1 MSWRVGTKV
10 LLNVYDDDGEPVC
23 QCHTPTQA
31 RRIVEAINYCEAA
44 KQTIRSLIDD
54 KDMPLG
60 ELADLL
66 GKLAYTNAQLLRAMR
81 VSEQEPDTDTPE
93 AKK

>member
-44 KQTIRSLIDD
+44 EQTIRSLIDD
-54 KDMPLG
+54 KDK
-60 ELADLL
+60 LL

-81 VSEQEPDTDTPE
+81 VSEQEPDTPE